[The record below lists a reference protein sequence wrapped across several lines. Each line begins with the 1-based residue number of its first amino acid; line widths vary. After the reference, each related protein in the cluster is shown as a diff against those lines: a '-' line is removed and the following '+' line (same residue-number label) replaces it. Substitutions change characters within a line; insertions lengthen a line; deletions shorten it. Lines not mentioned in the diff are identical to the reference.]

1 MASAGSS
8 FGGGAPTSLTS
19 SVPTAASCSVR
30 SSVRSQFSDGRLR
43 FGPQG
48 ATLRVGYWESGL
60 YFVQPITKKLADSTK
75 FATQLDKERLQV
87 MQAARQDRV
96 RQVLAALREGAKV
109 TDRRKDLEKAQR
121 NAEENP
127 QPAAAQLPRGRRF

>member
-43 FGPQG
+43 FGCDHRRHALG
-48 ATLRVGYWESGL
+48 VCAIEL
-60 YFVQPITKKLADSTK
+60 STN
-75 FATQLDKERLQV
+75 R
-87 MQAARQDRV
+87 
-96 RQVLAALREGAKV
+96 
-109 TDRRKDLEKAQR
+109 
-121 NAEENP
+121 
-127 QPAAAQLPRGRRF
+127 AQLAVLEFSDGDPS